1 MTAGSIRWGV
11 LSTAKIAREKVA
23 PAIHAAHNGILHAVA
38 SRDVGRAQAF
48 ARDLEIPTAYGSYD
62 ELLADDA
69 IDAVYIPLPT
79 SFHHR
84 WVIKAAEAGKHILCD
99 KPFAS
104 DARQAEQMVAACT
117 AASVQLIEGFM
128 YRYDPRHQRVRELLA
143 AGAIGDLRR
152 VRVVFSFL
160 IAPGPANVRLS
171 AELDGG
177 VWGDLGC
184 YCVSISRLYMQ
195 QEPTWIQAS
204 LEYDDE
210 LGVDIDGS
218 AIMGFGP
225 QRRALVDFSFITGAQ
240 QCLEV
245 AGTEGRISCHSASSR
260 WRGRGSFASSVAATK
275 RKRSKSCLP
284 SPSIRTWPKL
294 RIWARPSAAKPSRA
308 FPAARRYATCASST
322 PCAPAPV
329 AAVGFPSHETRR

>member
-23 PAIHAAHNGILHAVA
+23 PAIHAAHNGVLHAVA

-160 IAPGPANVRLS
+160 IAPDPANVRLS

-245 AGTEGRISCHSASSR
+245 AGTEGRIVVPQCFIS
-260 WRGRGSFASSVAATK
+260 
-275 RKRSKSCLP
+275 L
-284 SPSIRTWPKL
+284 
-294 RIWARPSAAKPSRA
+294 ARPGVVRIERRSNQAETVEELPAEPFDTYVAEVENLGAAIRGEAQPRVPGSEAVRNMRVLDALRASARGG
-308 FPAARRYATCASST
+308 RRVPIA
-322 PCAPAPV
+322 
-329 AAVGFPSHETRR
+329 